1 MRSLFYAKSSKA
13 KSRLKYLVSS
23 SEHWSDT
30 AATSATSIA
39 SITFTAST
47 AFVTSTTFTA
57 STEKVNLQ
65 LVLQFY
71 QAELAA
77 LRSGFH

>member
-1 MRSLFYAKSSKA
+1 LRSLFYAKSSKA
-13 KSRLKYLVSS
+13 KSRLKYLVSL

-47 AFVTSTTFTA
+47 AFVTST
-57 STEKVNLQ
+57 EKVNLQ

>member
-1 MRSLFYAKSSKA
+1 MA

-30 AATSATSIA
+30 AATSAT